1 MRWFGLLA
9 YTRAMSLTSDDLA
22 DIKQLLLA
30 LENRLD
36 RRFDEVDKRFDEVD
50 KRFSDQDEQ
59 LNEILNAVGGDL
71 EEKDEQIIAH
81 NKQLKNHESRILHL
95 ESQVS

>member
-36 RRFDEVDKRFDEVD
+36 RRFDEVD

-95 ESQVS
+95 ESQAT